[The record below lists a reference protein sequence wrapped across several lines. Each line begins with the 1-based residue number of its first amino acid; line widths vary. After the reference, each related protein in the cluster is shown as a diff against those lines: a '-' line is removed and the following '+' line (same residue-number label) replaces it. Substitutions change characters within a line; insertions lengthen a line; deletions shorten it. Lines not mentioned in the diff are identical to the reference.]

1 MSIDP
6 SSIPRP
12 NFGPVPPAAIKPTQE
27 VIKQVLTQLEIN
39 HFVDEEGDIGA
50 PWEGFRVYF
59 MLKGESSE
67 IYTVR
72 MFLDREFD
80 VTDKPRILEVLDDWH
95 RQYFW
100 PKAYTHVDDNGRLRI
115 IAETQ
120 LDLEPGINPELFVF
134 TTRAW
139 ISTCISFSNWLAEQL
154 PADDVEEA

>member
-12 NFGPVPPAAIKPTQE
+12 NFVPATPVIRPTQE
-27 VIKQVLTQLEIN
+27 LIKQVLTELEIN
-39 HFVDEEGDIGA
+39 HFVDDEGDIGA
-50 PWEGFRVYF
+50 PWEGFRIYF

-100 PKAYTHVDDNGRLRI
+100 PKAYTHVHDDGRLRI

-120 LDLEPGINPELFVF
+120 LDLEPGINRELFVF

-139 ISTCISFSNWLAEQL
+139 VSTCISFSNWLAEQL
-154 PADDVEEA
+154 PAPETPES